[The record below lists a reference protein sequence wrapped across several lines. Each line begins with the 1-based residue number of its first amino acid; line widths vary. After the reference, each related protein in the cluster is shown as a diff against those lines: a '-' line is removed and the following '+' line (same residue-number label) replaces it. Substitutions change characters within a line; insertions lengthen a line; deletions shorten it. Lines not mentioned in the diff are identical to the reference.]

1 MTWILP
7 PPPQPSLQIASE
19 DARFPVRR
27 IWCVG
32 RNYAAHAREMGADP
46 DREPPFFFAKPG
58 DAIVPAQPNGTV
70 TVAYPPRTANLH
82 HEVEL
87 VVAIGKAGR
96 NLPPARALE
105 HVFGYAV
112 GLDLTRRDLQA
123 AAKKLAQPWEMAKGF
138 DASAP
143 CSALVRAKA
152 WAIEGARIEL
162 DVNGQRRQQAALA
175 ELIWPVADVIASLSQ
190 YVALAPGDVIFT
202 GTPEGVGPLVPGD
215 VAVARVTGLPELTV
229 RITDLEPA

>member
-1 MTWILP
+1 VTWTIQ
-7 PPPQPSLQIASE
+7 PPPQPFLHILGDTAL
-19 DARFPVRR
+19 FPVRR

-58 DAIVPAQPNGTV
+58 DAIVPALPDGAVN
-70 TVAYPPRTANLH
+70 VAYPPRTQNLH

-87 VVAIGKAGR
+87 VVAIGQAGHDIAPE
-96 NLPPARALE
+96 NALQ

-143 CSALVRAKA
+143 CSAMLPAA
-152 WAIEGARIEL
+152 SWSMADARIWL
-162 DVNGQRRQQAALA
+162 DVNGQRRQESALA
-175 ELIWPVADVIASLSQ
+175 ELIWPIADVIAYLSQ
-190 YVALAPGDVIFT
+190 FVALAPGDVIFT

-229 RITDLEPA
+229 RIASSEPA

>member
-1 MTWILP
+1 MTWILQ
-7 PPPQPSLQIASE
+7 PPPQPFLHVAGQSAFF
-19 DARFPVRR
+19 AVRR

-46 DREPPFFFAKPG
+46 DREPPFFFAKPA
-58 DAIVPAQPNGTV
+58 DALVPALQDGAV
-70 TVAYPPRTANLH
+70 TVPYPPKTANLH

-87 VVAIGKAGR
+87 VVAIGTRGVNIAADKA
-96 NLPPARALE
+96 LA

-143 CSALVRAKA
+143 CSAVLPAA
-152 WAIEGARIEL
+152 EWPDHTARIEL
-162 DVNGQRRQQAALA
+162 DVNGTRRQEAALDDM
-175 ELIWPVADVIASLSQ
+175 IWSVADVIACLSQ
-190 YVALAPGDVIFT
+190 FVALEPGDLIFT
-202 GTPEGVGPLVPGD
+202 GTPEGVGPLLPGD
-215 VAVARVTGLPELTV
+215 VAVASVTGLPELTV
-229 RITDLEPA
+229 RIAAAEAA

>member
-1 MTWILP
+1 MTWILTQ
-7 PPPQPSLQIASE
+7 PPQPFLHVVGQT
-19 DARFPVRR
+19 ARFPVRR

-58 DAIVPAQPNGTV
+58 DAIVPAGADGAV
-70 TVAYPPRTANLH
+70 TVAYPPKTNNLH

-87 VVAIGKAGR
+87 VVAIGLGGR
-96 NLPPARALE
+96 NILREQALP

-143 CSALVRAKA
+143 CSALLAA
-152 WAIEGARIEL
+152 SSWTIAGAQIEL
-162 DVNGQRRQQAALA
+162 DVNGQRRQQSPLA
-175 ELIWPVADVIASLSQ
+175 DMIWPVADVIAYLSQ
-190 YVALAPGDVIFT
+190 FVALAPGDLIFT
-202 GTPEGVGPLVPGD
+202 GTPEGVAALVPGD

-229 RITDLEPA
+229 RIAGSESA